1 MNKQLEDRM
10 VAKTA
15 KQQKKEERIKRIGDS
30 LRDLQ
35 DNINQTN
42 IRVIGVPGEE
52 EKTKGTENIFEE
64 ITVENSPSM
73 GKEIISQVQESQ
85 RVQYRTNPRRNT
97 SRHTLIKLTESKHK
111 ERILK
116 VVREDQDVTYS
127 GKLIELT
134 ADLSAETMQA
144 RKEQQDIFKV
154 LKDKNK

>member
-1 MNKQLEDRM
+1 M
-10 VAKTA
+10 VAITA

-35 DNINQTN
+35 DNIKQTN

-85 RVQYRTNPRRNT
+85 RVLYRTNPRRNT
-97 SRHTLIKLTESKHK
+97 SQHTLIKLTESKHK

-116 VVREDQDVTYS
+116 VVRENQDVTYS

>member
-1 MNKQLEDRM
+1 MGKQLGGRM
-10 VAKTA
+10 VAITA
-15 KQQKKEERIKRIGDS
+15 KQQNREERIKRIEGS

-35 DNINQTN
+35 DNIKHTN
-42 IRVIGVPGEE
+42 IRVIGVPEEE
-52 EKTKGTENIFEE
+52 EKEKGTEDIFEE

-73 GKEIISQVQESQ
+73 GKEINSHIQEAQ
-85 RVQYRTNPRRNT
+85 RVQYRAHPWRNT
-97 SRHTLIKLTESKHK
+97 SRHILIKLTEIKDE

-116 VVREDQDVTYS
+116 VITENHN

-154 LKDKNK
+154 LKDK